1 MLRRSKRTCKSK
13 VTVPVESNVHE
24 PPIKR
29 KRGHQ
34 LEGSVKDSTTEDD
47 SSGDVFVPTANDSIK
62 RNSKSKITVPVENNS
77 HKPPIKPKCGNRREV
92 SVKDST
98 TEDDSSGDEFAP
110 TDNTSLKG
118 SCTLNLSESDSD
130 NDVQYCNKT
139 SGKVLTQSDTES
151 EVDDNVFQ
159 TNFDFNTLSKPQD
172 TTELSKSDV
181 KSKIVDTPVENG
193 LYDNMDVAKIL
204 SVGEGVNLGTV
215 LNNGDD
221 TVEEEKKRDDNY
233 TIPEMVEINVKLPND
248 MKCKKGQDMENILRR
263 RMNAICKDTQVLI
276 HKVNLLLWISY
287 GNRLNSV
294 LNSPEVMGSALSLVP
309 SKKAYPP
316 KQCDLNYLEN
326 YIKWFSKKIKLSS
339 KTDPLCEINVLSLT
353 DRFSRCE
360 AKTRYELIAMFIAM
374 LRSLGLNVRLVINLN
389 AVSIK
394 PSSEQ
399 LLGPL
404 VDDGHN
410 IMKPSCS
417 KSDVDNKKKTSSKSE
432 YFDKKSNKLENS
444 KKELKTVNSK
454 TDNRKKKLK
463 GSKIVYENISSS
475 DTDDNIFVEDKKSSK
490 SKYFN
495 KTSNKTQTD
504 LKKLKSV
511 NDDKKV
517 TKKKSKISE
526 KIDRRV
532 LSTDEEDHAIQNSEA
547 NDKKK
552 VKNDFWVE
560 VFLEME
566 EKWFCVDVIG
576 QRIHCIKEI
585 YNGTTHPMR
594 YVLAWYNDNSIK
606 DITKRYD
613 PYFHTLTRKIRVDPK
628 WWKTTLRPYTP
639 TGSAREREE
648 DEELN
653 KQLEEIPLPKTVS
666 EYKNHPLYALS
677 RHLLKFQAIYPPEPP
692 IVGHVRNEPVYLREY
707 VHELN
712 GRENWLKEARVVK
725 MGEKWYKQVKARPR
739 FDRNGVRTDPPPLE
753 LFGYWQTEPYDPP
766 TATNGQVPR
775 NCYGNV
781 DLFKPCMLPKGTV
794 HLQLP
799 GLLRVAK
806 KLNIDCAPAVVGFDF
821 HAGGSHPVNDGFV
834 VCQEYKDTLIDAW
847 NQELEESRKREQKR
861 YEDRVYGNWKRLV
874 RALLIRERLKIKYNY
889 FGGDKEGQSTSK
901 TTDNKK

>member
-13 VTVPVESNVHE
+13 ETVENNPRE

-29 KRGHQ
+29 KRGHR
-34 LEGSVKDSTTEDD
+34 L
-47 SSGDVFVPTANDSIK
+47 
-62 RNSKSKITVPVENNS
+62 
-77 HKPPIKPKCGNRREV
+77 EV
-92 SVKDST
+92 SVIDSS
-98 TEDDSSGDEFAP
+98 TEDNSSDDEVVETNKSFIK
-110 TDNTSLKG
+110 N

-130 NDVQYCNKT
+130 NDGQNCNKPNIK
-139 SGKVLTQSDTES
+139 SLEQSDTES
-151 EVDDNVFQ
+151 EVDDNVCQ
-159 TNFDFNTLSKPQD
+159 TNFDFSTLSKPQD
-172 TTELSKSDV
+172 TTELSNSNV
-181 KSKIVDTPVENG
+181 KSKTVDTLVDNS

-204 SVGEGVNLGTV
+204 SVGEGVNLGIV
-215 LNNGDD
+215 LNDVDD
-221 TVEEEKKRDDNY
+221 TVKEEKKRDDDY
-233 TIPEMVEINVKLPND
+233 TIPEMVEITVKLPND
-248 MKCKKGQDMENILRR
+248 MKCKKGQDMQNILRR
-263 RMNAICKDTQVLI
+263 RMNTICKDTQVLI

-287 GNRLNSV
+287 GNHLNNI

-309 SKKAYPP
+309 SKNAYPP

-326 YIKWFSKKIKLSS
+326 YIKWFSKTIKLTS
-339 KTDPLCEINVLSLT
+339 KTDPLCEINVLSLI
-353 DRFSRCE
+353 DRFSKCI
-360 AKTRYELIAMFIAM
+360 AKTRYELIAMFISI

-389 AVSIK
+389 VVSIK

-399 LLGPL
+399 LLGPI
-404 VDDGHN
+404 VEDDP
-410 IMKPSCS
+410 MKPSTS
-417 KSDVDNKKKTSSKSE
+417 KSNVDNKKKTSSKSE
-432 YFDKKSNKLENS
+432 YFNKKSNKSKNTKNELEIKNN
-444 KKELKTVNSK
+444 KM
-454 TDNRKKKLK
+454 DNEKKKPK
-463 GSKIVYENISSS
+463 TNKIKHENNSSS
-475 DTDDNIFVEDKKSSK
+475 DKEDDIFIKRKESAKSE
-490 SKYFN
+490 YFN
-495 KTSNKTQTD
+495 KMSNKTQSRSEKVD
-504 LKKLKSV
+504 SKKLKSV
-511 NDDKKV
+511 DHKKKV
-517 TKKKSKISE
+517 TKKKSIISE

-532 LSTDEEDHAIQNSEA
+532 LSTDEEDHSIQNNETVA
-547 NDKKK
+547 KKK

-576 QRIHCIKEI
+576 QRVHCIKEI
-585 YNGTTHPMR
+585 YNGTSHPMR

-639 TGSAREREE
+639 KGSAREREE

-725 MGEKWYKQVKARPR
+725 MGEKSYKQVKARPR

-806 KLNIDCAPAVVGFDF
+806 KLDIDCAPAVVGFDF

-847 NQELEESRKREQKR
+847 NQEVEESRKREQKR

-889 FGGDKEGQSTSK
+889 FGGDKEGQSTSNTIDGK
-901 TTDNKK
+901 Q

>member
-1 MLRRSKRTCKSK
+1 MMLRRSKRTCKPK
-13 VTVPVESNVHE
+13 ETVENNSRE

-29 KRGHQ
+29 KRGHR
-34 LEGSVKDSTTEDD
+34 L
-47 SSGDVFVPTANDSIK
+47 
-62 RNSKSKITVPVENNS
+62 
-77 HKPPIKPKCGNRREV
+77 EV
-92 SVKDST
+92 SVI
-98 TEDDSSGDEFAP
+98 DSSTDDNSSDDELVE
-110 TDNTSLKG
+110 THNTFMKN

-130 NDVQYCNKT
+130 NDSQDFNKPNV
-139 SGKVLTQSDTES
+139 KALEQSDTES
-151 EVDDNVFQ
+151 EVDDNVCQ
-159 TNFDFNTLSKPQD
+159 TNFDFTTLSNPQD
-172 TTELSKSDV
+172 TIELSKSDE
-181 KSKIVDTPVENG
+181 KSKTVDTLVDNS

-215 LNNGDD
+215 LNDVDD
-221 TVEEEKKRDDNY
+221 TVTKEMKRNDDY
-233 TIPEMVEINVKLPND
+233 TIPEMVEITVKLPND

-263 RMNAICKDTQVLI
+263 RMNTICKDTQVLI

-287 GNRLNSV
+287 GNHLNNV

-326 YIKWFSKKIKLSS
+326 YIKWFSKTIKLTS
-339 KTDPLCEINVLSLT
+339 KTDPLCEINVLSLI
-353 DRFSRCE
+353 DRFSKCE
-360 AKTRYELIAMFIAM
+360 AKTRYELIAMFISI

-389 AVSIK
+389 VVSIK

-404 VDDGHN
+404 VEDDH
-410 IMKPSCS
+410 MKPSTS
-417 KSDVDNKKKTSSKSE
+417 KSNVDNKKKTSSKSE
-432 YFDKKSNKLENS
+432 YFNKKSNKLKNS
-444 KKELKTVNSK
+444 KKEIKNNEI
-454 TDNRKKKLK
+454 DNGKKK
-463 GSKIVYENISSS
+463 SKVNKIMYQNSSSS
-475 DTDDNIFVEDKKSSK
+475 DQEDDIFVK
-490 SKYFN
+490 SKTNAKSEYFN
-495 KTSNKTQTD
+495 KVSNKARSSLEKD
-504 LKKLKSV
+504 ESKKLKSV
-511 NDDKKV
+511 DQKKV
-517 TKKKSKISE
+517 SKKKSKISE

-532 LSTDEEDHAIQNSEA
+532 LSTDEDDHSIQDSETVV
-547 NDKKK
+547 KKK

-585 YNGTTHPMR
+585 YNGTSHPMR

-628 WWKTTLRPYTP
+628 WWKTTLRPYSP

-648 DEELN
+648 DEELD
-653 KQLEEIPLPKTVS
+653 KQLEDIPLPKTVS

-725 MGEKWYKQVKARPR
+725 MGEKSYKQVKARPR

-799 GLLRVAK
+799 GLLRIAK

-847 NQELEESRKREQKR
+847 NQEIEESRKREQKR

-901 TTDNKK
+901 TTDGRK

>member
-13 VTVPVESNVHE
+13 ETVENNSCE

-29 KRGHQ
+29 KRGQQ
-34 LEGSVKDSTTEDD
+34 L
-47 SSGDVFVPTANDSIK
+47 
-62 RNSKSKITVPVENNS
+62 
-77 HKPPIKPKCGNRREV
+77 EV
-92 SVKDST
+92 SVIDSS
-98 TEDDSSGDEFAP
+98 TEDNNSDDELVE
-110 TDNTSLKG
+110 TCNTFIKN

-130 NDVQYCNKT
+130 NDDQDCIKPNVKT
-139 SGKVLTQSDTES
+139 LEQSDTES
-151 EVDDNVFQ
+151 EVDENVCQ
-159 TNFDFNTLSKPQD
+159 TNFDFTTLSKPQD
-172 TTELSKSDV
+172 STELPKSNV
-181 KSKIVDTPVENG
+181 KSETFDTSVENS

-215 LNNGDD
+215 LKNVDD
-221 TVEEEKKRDDNY
+221 TLKEEMKRNDDY
-233 TIPEMVEINVKLPND
+233 TIPETVEITVKLPND
-248 MKCKKGQDMENILRR
+248 IKCKKGQDMENILRR
-263 RMNAICKDTQVLI
+263 RMNSICKDTQVLI

-287 GNRLNSV
+287 GNNLNSV

-326 YIKWFSKKIKLSS
+326 FIKWFSKTIKLTS
-339 KTDPLCEINVLSLT
+339 KTDPLCEINVLSLV
-353 DRFSRCE
+353 DNFSKCE
-360 AKTRYELIAMFIAM
+360 AKTRYELISMFISF

-389 AVSIK
+389 VVSIK

-399 LLGPL
+399 LLGPIIE
-404 VDDGHN
+404 DDHL
-410 IMKPSCS
+410 KPSTS
-417 KSDVDNKKKTSSKSE
+417 KANVDNKKKTSSKSE
-432 YFDKKSNKLENS
+432 YFKKTSSKLKKNKKDLEIKSNKIDE
-444 KKELKTVNSK
+444 KKNPKVN
-454 TDNRKKKLK
+454 
-463 GSKIVYENISSS
+463 KIMYENNSSS
-475 DTDDNIFVEDKKSSK
+475 DKEDDIFVK
-490 SKYFN
+490 SKNSAKSEYFN
-495 KTSNKTQTD
+495 KISNKAQSGLEKAD

-511 NDDKKV
+511 N
-517 TKKKSKISE
+517 TKKKEIKKKSLISE

-532 LSTDEEDHAIQNSEA
+532 LSTDEEDHLMQNNETVT
-547 NDKKK
+547 KKK

-585 YNGTTHPMR
+585 YNGTSHPMR

-606 DITKRYD
+606 DVTKRYD

-677 RHLLKFQAIYPPEPP
+677 RHLLKFQAIYPPDPP
-692 IVGHVRNEPVYLREY
+692 IVGYVRNEPVYLREY

-725 MGEKWYKQVKARPR
+725 MGEKSYKQVKARPR

-753 LFGYWQTEPYDPP
+753 LFGFWQTEPYSPP

-781 DLFKPCMLPKGTV
+781 DLFKPCMLPIGTV

-799 GLLRVAK
+799 GLLRIAK

-834 VCQEYKDTLIDAW
+834 VCQEFKDTLIDAW
-847 NQELEESRKREQKR
+847 NQEIEESRKREQKR